1 MTILL
6 RRIAISL
13 IIAMPTFVVAQS
25 SDSLTL
31 EDIWKSNLFSTEDAA
46 TFQFMQDGK
55 HYTSFNESPKG
66 YELLQYNIAKN
77 NDPTNTIISA
87 AQLATLSDA
96 PYEYELSPNE
106 QKISISTAY
115 EPIYRYS
122 GVATYHVF
130 DRKTGNWQNIHN
142 NKKISIAQFSPQ
154 SDKIAFVDAQN
165 NLYYQPLL
173 PDHNAVAITTDGK
186 PNHIINGK
194 TDWLY
199 EEEFSTDRFQFTR
212 AFEWSPDG
220 NLIAYLRFNESQV
233 PEFTME
239 EYHDNVYP
247 EYVTF
252 KYPKVGQPNSTIT
265 VQIYDIATKQL
276 RQVLLPNNTN
286 SADIYIPRIRW
297 LNNSKQLCVWLFNRQ
312 QTQLQLLLADAQTGK
327 TSVLLTENSKYY
339 IELHDNIH
347 FLANNKQFLWTSE
360 QDGFNHIYLYQLD
373 GKLEKQLTKGNWD
386 VTAVYGV
393 DEKRQKVFYQSAEVS
408 PLERYT
414 YSISLDG
421 KDKQQLSSEKG
432 THQTTFS
439 PTFDYY
445 IDEVSTADTPP
456 VISLW
461 QTQGNKKIR
470 VLEDNTDTQK
480 RLSHFAMSKTEFFT
494 CNNERGTAL
503 NGFMIKPTH
512 FDPARKY
519 PVLMF
524 VYGGPGSQTVNN
536 AWDGRNYGWFQ
547 LLAQK
552 GFVVVSVDN
561 SGTGARGEAFK
572 KMTTLQLGKYETEDQ
587 IAAARYLGTLPYI
600 DAKRIGIFGWSYGG
614 YLSSLCLFK
623 GNDVFKAGIAVA
635 PVTNWKWYDSAY
647 TERYMRTER
656 ENAKGYQQN
665 SPVYFADQL
674 KGSYLLVHGLADDN
688 VHFQHTAEM
697 AKALVDANKQFETY
711 VYTNKNHSIRGG
723 NARLHLYTKMTD
735 FLLKNL

>member
-1 MTILL
+1 MTFLL
-6 RRIAISL
+6 RRITIFL

-77 NDPTNTIISA
+77 NDPTSTIITA

-106 QKISISTAY
+106 QKIAVSTAY

-130 DRKTGNWQNIHN
+130 DKKTGNWQNIHN

-186 PNHIINGK
+186 PNSIINGK

-199 EEEFSTDRFQFTR
+199 EEEFSTDHFQFTR

-220 NLIAYLRFNESQV
+220 NFIAYLRFNESQV

-252 KYPKVGQPNSTIT
+252 KYPKVGQPNSVVM

-276 RQVLLPNNTN
+276 RQVLLPINTN

-393 DEKRQKVFYQSAEVS
+393 DEKRQKVFFQSAEVS

-432 THQTTFS
+432 THQITFS

-470 VLEDNTDTQK
+470 VLENNADTQK
-480 RLSHFAMSKTEFFT
+480 RLSHFEMSKTEFFT

-711 VYTNKNHSIRGG
+711 FYTNKNHSIRGG